1 LYVIFDS
8 KKSKVYNE
16 GFSDCLKIFNN
27 LINSEVKNLE
37 NALDALNN
45 IILCTQHLQL
55 IFNKGE

>member
-1 LYVIFDS
+1 MYVIYDS
-8 KKSKVYNE
+8 KKSKDYNE

-27 LINSEVKNLE
+27 LINSEVKDLKNT
-37 NALDALNN
+37 LDALNN